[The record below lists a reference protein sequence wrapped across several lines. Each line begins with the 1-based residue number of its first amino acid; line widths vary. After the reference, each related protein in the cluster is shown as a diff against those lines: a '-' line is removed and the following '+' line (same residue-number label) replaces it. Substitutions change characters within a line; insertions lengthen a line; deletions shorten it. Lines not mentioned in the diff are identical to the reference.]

1 MDNDRG
7 EAKTVTQE
15 QETPID
21 LMMYFRILRAEKRK
35 IVLFSLGVG
44 ILTLL
49 YMFTKPN
56 TYRATAV
63 IKPERM
69 ESTRSGSG
77 FGALASLGLPVGIP
91 SRVEDLEVLLKSED
105 LAIRMFRKNDLWPV
119 LLPDSYDPVTKAP
132 KKSWLGRQF
141 GGGGKARTFSDWDAV
156 RAIRGRMKVTSER
169 KLGVINLSFDSSSAE
184 GSATILRTYLDE
196 AKSRLQ
202 DEALSRANRNKEFI
216 QGQIG
221 QTVDPLTRD
230 RLFDLYGQEV
240 EREMLARNREQ
251 FGFTIVDSPKAPDQ
265 RAGPQRRRNAMV
277 ATILAFL
284 AGWGYFVFLRKP

>member
-1 MDNDRG
+1 MNIDHG
-7 EAKTVTQE
+7 ETKSVTQE

-21 LMMYFRILRAEKRK
+21 LTPYFRILRAEKGK

-63 IKPERM
+63 IKPDRM
-69 ESTRSGSG
+69 ESNRGGSS
-77 FGALASLGLPVGIP
+77 FGALASFGLPFGSP

-105 LAIRMFRKNDLWPV
+105 LAIRMFRKNDLWPI

-132 KKSWLGRQF
+132 KKSWLGRLF
-141 GGGGKARTFSDWDAV
+141 GGGGKARTFSDWEAV
-156 RAIRGRMKVTSER
+156 RAVRGRMKVTSER
-169 KLGVINLSFDSSSAE
+169 KTGVINISFESRSAE

-202 DEALSRANRNKEFI
+202 DEALSRANNNKEFI
-216 QGQIG
+216 QGQIA
-221 QTVDPLTRD
+221 QTIDPLTRE
-230 RLFDLYGQEV
+230 RLFGLYGQEV

-251 FGFTIVDSPKAPDQ
+251 FGFTIIDSPKAPDQ
-265 RAGPQRRRNAMV
+265 KAGPQRSRSAMK
-277 ATILAFL
+277 AAILAFF
-284 AGWGYFVFLRKP
+284 AGCGYFVFRRKQ

>member
-21 LMMYFRILRAEKRK
+21 LAPYIRILRAEKWK
-35 IVLFSLGVG
+35 IALFSLGVG

-49 YMFTKPN
+49 YMLTVPN

-63 IKPERM
+63 IRPDRM
-69 ESTRSGSG
+69 ESNRGPSN
-77 FGALASLGLPVGIP
+77 FGPLASFGFMGGIP

-105 LAIRMFRKNDLWPV
+105 LAIRMFRKNDLWPL

-132 KKSWLGRQF
+132 KKSWLGRLF
-141 GGGGKARTFSDWDAV
+141 GGVAKARTFSDWDAV
-156 RAIRGRMKVTSER
+156 RAVRGRMKVTSER
-169 KLGVINLSFDSSSAE
+169 KTGVINISFESRSAE

-202 DEALSRANRNKEFI
+202 DEALSRANNNKEFI

-221 QTVDPLTRD
+221 QAVDPLTRG
-230 RLFDLYGQEV
+230 RLFELYGQEV

-251 FGFTIVDSPKAPDQ
+251 FGFTIIDSPKAPDQ
-265 RAGPQRRRNAMV
+265 KTGPRRIRSAMM
-277 ATILAFL
+277 ATILAFF
-284 AGWGYFVFLRKP
+284 AGCGYFMFRRKR